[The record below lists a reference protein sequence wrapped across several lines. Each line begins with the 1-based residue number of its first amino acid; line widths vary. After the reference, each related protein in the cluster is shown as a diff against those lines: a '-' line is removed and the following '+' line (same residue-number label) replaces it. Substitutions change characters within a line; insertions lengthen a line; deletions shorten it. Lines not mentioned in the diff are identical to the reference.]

1 MRSVLALLGVCALAA
16 ACATV
21 PTVGPGGNAVIG
33 NQVLPV
39 KRVVLFQNGVAYLE
53 RRGKFTGDELHL
65 KVRPSQ
71 IKDILKSITV
81 VDQKGGYATSLA
93 LPVDLTSEKALSELP
108 RLALGQGALGEIL
121 NVIRGAWVRLQYA
134 QGTVEGRMVGVE
146 GTSEGQQVSILD
158 ADGVIRSI
166 PRKDVK
172 AVRILDQ
179 TLAQGLEKGLDISL
193 GQESWQSIDLGIYLN
208 KGSSSE
214 RDLLVAYVVEM
225 PTWKP
230 SYRLV
235 LDKEG
240 EPLLQGW
247 AIVDNVSGADW
258 NDVALTLTTG
268 SPVSFLYDLY
278 TPRFVQR
285 PDLTP
290 YQMLGL
296 APPVAESTIAAAPP
310 PPPASA
316 QPSMLPP
323 SPKMSMAGRSRAARE
338 YEKKARA
345 DDNARYMEE
354 DMTEEEMGDA
364 SGGEPSLTTDG
375 LLSSVRVQAQ
385 AQKVGSLYR
394 YDLSDPMTVPNRSST
409 MIALINQKVPGR
421 AVYFYNP
428 GAGVAQAQR
437 HPFRAVSLENTTQAV
452 LEPGPIAIVRSGTF
466 VGEGLIDR
474 IEKGARSY
482 IAYALDTA
490 VNVTTQG
497 RSETEL
503 ANLVKISR
511 GVIQTKSFS
520 IQRQIFEITANKE
533 DGEAIPLLVGVPK
546 RQGWEQEIIGGKL
559 DSETATTRYLAVNVK
574 PGEKVTLEAKDKY
587 PSFTST
593 TITDPRAQQA
603 LLLYI
608 NGKSANPAVV
618 EQLRPLIQKVREL
631 SDVQTQIN
639 TDEQKRSD
647 LTQRA
652 RDIRANLELLKKST
666 NEQLKAEQWNRLNA
680 VEAQLS
686 KITENL
692 VRLREKSADL
702 TVELSTLIEK
712 LEVTF

>member
-1 MRSVLALLGVCALAA
+1 MRSVLALLGVCSLVV

-21 PTVGPGGNAVIG
+21 PTVGPGGSAVIG

-121 NVIRGAWVRLQYA
+121 NVIRGAWVKIQFA
-134 QGTVEGRMVGVE
+134 QGSVEGRMVGVE

-296 APPVAESTIAAAPP
+296 APPVAESTMAAAPP
-310 PPPASA
+310 PPPVMTA
-316 QPSMLPP
+316 LPM
-323 SPKMSMAGRSRAARE
+323 SPPPAGGGGLAGRSRAARE
-338 YEKKARA
+338 YAKKAQA
-345 DDNARYMEE
+345 DYDDAKAYAEEE
-354 DMTEEEMGDA
+354 DA
-364 SGGEPSLTTDG
+364 APEPEVSADNM
-375 LLSSVRVQAQ
+375 LSSVRVQAQ

-394 YDLSDPMTVPNRSST
+394 YDLADPMTVPNRSST

-421 AVYFYNP
+421 AVYFFNP
-428 GAGVAQAQR
+428 NSGVEAAQR
-437 HPFRAVSLENTTQAV
+437 HPFRAVSLENATQAV
-452 LEPGPIAIVRSGTF
+452 LEPGPIAIVRAGTF

-520 IQRQIFEITANKE
+520 IQRQIFEITASKE

-559 DSETATTRYLAVNVK
+559 DSETATTRYLAVDVK

-618 EQLRPLIQKVREL
+618 EQLRPLMQKVREL
-631 SDVQTQIN
+631 SDVQTQVN
-639 TDEQKRSD
+639 TEEQKRSD

>member
-1 MRSVLALLGVCALAA
+1 MTRVLALTSLCILAA

-21 PTVGPGGNAVIG
+21 PSVGPGGSAVIG

-39 KRVVLFQNGVAYLE
+39 KRVVLFQNGVAYME

-81 VDQKGGYATSLA
+81 VDHQGGYATSLA
-93 LPVDLTSEKALSELP
+93 LPVDLSSEKALAELP

-121 NVIRGAWVRLQYA
+121 NVIRGAWVRIQHT

-158 ADGVIRSI
+158 ESGVIRSI

-172 AVRILDQ
+172 SVRILDQ

-208 KGSSSE
+208 KGASSE

-258 NDVALTLTTG
+258 NDVSLTLTTG

-296 APPVAESTIAAAPP
+296 APPVAESTVAAAPP
-310 PPPASA
+310 PPPAMEA
-316 QPSMLPP
+316 RL
-323 SPKMSMAGRSRAARE
+323 MSQAPAATAPGLGGMAGRSRAARD
-338 YEKKARA
+338 YAKKARA
-345 DDNARYMEE
+345 DYDESGYAGEE
-354 DMTEEEMGDA
+354 LEDATQEPAVTTEGMLG
-364 SGGEPSLTTDG
+364 
-375 LLSSVRVQAQ
+375 SVRVQAQ

-394 YDLSDPMTVPNRSST
+394 YDLADPMTVPNRSST

-428 GAGVAQAQR
+428 GSGVAEAQR
-437 HPFRAVSLENTTQAV
+437 HPFRAVSLENATQAV
-452 LEPGPIAIVRSGTF
+452 LEPGPIAIVRGGTF

-490 VNVTTQG
+490 VNVTHQN

-520 IQRQIFEITANKE
+520 IQRQIFEVQANKE

-546 RQGWEQEIIGGKL
+546 RQGWEQEVIGGKL
-559 DSETATTRYLAVNVK
+559 DSETATTRYLSIEVK

-618 EQLRPLIQKVREL
+618 EQLRPLMQKVREL
-631 SDVQTQIN
+631 SDVQTQVN
-639 TDEQKRSD
+639 TEEQKRSD
-647 LTQRA
+647 LSQRA
-652 RDIRANLELLKKST
+652 RDIRANLELLKKSQ
-666 NEQLKAEQWNRLNA
+666 NEQLKAEQWNRLNG

>member
-1 MRSVLALLGVCALAA
+1 MRSVLALLGLCTLAI

-21 PTVGPGGNAVIG
+21 PAVGPGGNAVIG

-39 KRVVLFQNGVAYLE
+39 KRVVLFQNGVAYME
-53 RRGKFTGDELHL
+53 RRGKFFGDELHL

-93 LPVDLTSEKALSELP
+93 LPVDLSSEKALAELP

-134 QGTVEGRMVGVE
+134 QGSVEGRMVGVE

-158 ADGVIRSI
+158 AEGVIRSI

-208 KGSSSE
+208 KGASSE

-258 NDVALTLTTG
+258 NDVSLTLTTG

-290 YQMLGL
+290 YQVLGL

-310 PPPASA
+310 PPPA
-316 QPSMLPP
+316 PM
-323 SPKMSMAGRSRAARE
+323 MSQAPAAASRGGLAGRSRAARD
-338 YEKKARA
+338 YARKEKA
-345 DDNARYMEE
+345 DYDDESAYAG
-354 DMTEEEMGDA
+354 EEEA
-364 SGGEPSLTTDG
+364 APEPAVTTEG
-375 LLSSVRVQAQ
+375 MLGSVRVQAQ

-428 GAGVAQAQR
+428 GAGVAEAQR
-437 HPFRAVSLENTTQAV
+437 HPFRAVSLENATQAV
-452 LEPGPIAIVRSGTF
+452 LEPGPIAIVRAGTF

-490 VNVTTQG
+490 VNVTPQS

-503 ANLVKISR
+503 ASLVKISR

-520 IQRQIFEITANKE
+520 IQRHIFEIQATKE
-533 DGEAIPLLVGVPK
+533 DGEAIPLLVGMPK
-546 RQGWEQEIIGGKL
+546 RQGWEQEVIGGKL
-559 DSETATTRYLAVNVK
+559 DSETATTRYLAIDVK

-618 EQLRPLIQKVREL
+618 EQLRPLVQKVREL

-639 TDEQKRSD
+639 TEEQKRSD
-647 LTQRA
+647 LSQRA
-652 RDIRANLELLKKST
+652 RDIRANLELLKKSQ